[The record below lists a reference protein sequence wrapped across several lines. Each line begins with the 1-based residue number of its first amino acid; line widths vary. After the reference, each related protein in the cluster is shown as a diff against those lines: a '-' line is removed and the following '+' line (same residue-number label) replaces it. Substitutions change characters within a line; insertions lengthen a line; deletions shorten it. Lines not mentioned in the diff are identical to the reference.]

1 MDLNFSLPLS
11 DNEYKRAQ
19 QKAHYQGKSDL
30 FQQLYGKRG
39 LNNGRSK
46 DRQFQNRKNL
56 LRERANPEKRLYN
69 AAKYRSSKNG
79 LEFNISLSDIKIPDV
94 CPVLGIPLVQGNE
107 EFNNSP
113 SLDRIDSTKGY
124 IVGNIQVISQRANTI
139 KRDATLEE
147 LKLLVKHLETLV

>member
-1 MDLNFSLPLS
+1 MS

-69 AAKYRSSKNG
+69 AA
-79 LEFNISLSDIKIPDV
+79 
-94 CPVLGIPLVQGNE
+94 
-107 EFNNSP
+107 
-113 SLDRIDSTKGY
+113 
-124 IVGNIQVISQRANTI
+124 NTI